1 MKVTVLIDNNREDGL
16 LCEWGLAFHIEHNGR
31 RYLLDCGASGAF
43 ARNAEALGID
53 LAAVDA
59 AVLSHAH
66 HDHGGGMET
75 FFGINGTAPFFV
87 AASASENCWAR
98 GWSHSHKGLTG
109 LLKALFGKR
118 YIGLP
123 EGVLERYSGRLQKVY
138 ANHCIS
144 DGVWIVPH
152 SVCGLSAAGRR
163 QKMFMMR
170 DGKLVPDD
178 FSHEQSLVF
187 DTPEGLVVLNS
198 CSHSGPEV
206 ILREVHAAIP
216 GKPVAAYI
224 GGLHLHKSRPEEI
237 RKVAESL
244 KGVDSIYTG
253 HCTGDDA
260 FNILHEAIGG
270 KLNQFASGT
279 VISF

>member
-1 MKVTVLIDNNREDGL
+1 MKVTVLIDNNCEDGL

-31 RYLLDCGASGAF
+31 RYLLDCGASDGF

-75 FFGINGTAPFFV
+75 FFRINGTAPFFIADS
-87 AASASENCWAR
+87 AAENCWAR
-98 GWSHSHKGLTG
+98 GWSHGYKGLTG
-109 LLKALFGKR
+109 LFKALFGKR

-123 EGVLERYSGRLQKVY
+123 GGILEKYSGRLQKVY

-144 DGVWIVPH
+144 GGVWIVPH
-152 SVCGLSAAGRR
+152 SVSGLSAAGRR
-163 QKMFMMR
+163 QKMFVMR
-170 DGKLVPDD
+170 DGNLVADD
-178 FSHEQSLVF
+178 LSHEQSLVF
-187 DTPEGLVVLNS
+187 DTDKGLVVFNS

-206 ILREVHAAIP
+206 ILREVRASIP
-216 GKPVAAYI
+216 GRPIAAYI
-224 GGLHLHKSRPEEI
+224 GGLHLHKSGEKDI

-244 KGVDSIYTG
+244 KDISCIYTG
-253 HCTGDDA
+253 HCTGDKA
-260 FNILHEAIGG
+260 SAILQETLGESVR
-270 KLNQFASGT
+270 LFSSGT